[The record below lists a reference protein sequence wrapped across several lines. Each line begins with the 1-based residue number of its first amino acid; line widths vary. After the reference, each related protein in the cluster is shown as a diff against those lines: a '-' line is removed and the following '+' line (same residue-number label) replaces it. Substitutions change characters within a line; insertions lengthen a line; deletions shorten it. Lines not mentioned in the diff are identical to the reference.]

1 MNYEKNIY
9 DLVTAKKFLRD
20 IRDYSIIDSD
30 GSIADIY
37 VDGYLSNLC
46 LHENGF
52 SQGKFLISG
61 EVLENLCEKHNIVV
75 NWANK

>member
-1 MNYEKNIY
+1 MWARVSKDASMENSKY
-9 DLVTAKKFLRD
+9 
-20 IRDYSIIDSD
+20 IRDYNIIDSD
-30 GSIADIY
+30 GS
-37 VDGYLSNLC
+37 LSNLG